1 MDDIDGVP
9 SNAPFSENNR
19 PADQCHASSG
29 AQEGPQETTKQPA
42 ITEEQ
47 LANELRRIHA
57 RLVMLEKKCIE
68 IDRQQEQSNT
78 ELSQAQWQSLVSLH
92 RTLLYEHHDFLLA
105 SQHPSASP
113 ILKALPEKHAVPARM
128 WRYGI
133 HSFLSLLLQKLPGS
147 MEYMLNFIYFSYS
160 VITVLLERVSDSN
173 ETWIVCL
180 GDLARYRM
188 AIEKFDKKDRELWVE
203 ISRYWYNQAADRRPE
218 DGRIQHHLAILAR
231 PDVLQQFFYYT
242 KALTNVHAFSDAFE
256 GMTKL
261 VNPLMSVPPQESLI
275 TSFVTTHGTLFMQA
289 PVEEFVY
296 RANVFLATLS
306 KEISKVGRHEQ
317 QGVQLMSC
325 NISAIFQYGSKHGVF
340 DLSSQLALH
349 ASSLAFHTLI
359 VMLGE
364 VGDPNMC
371 PSVHITMAF
380 VWCLT
385 HNPAAIQQLGPLVP
399 WPRLATYLNNLF
411 QPDTII
417 SKVEDEAFPLHES
430 SIQQLPED
438 LLIRGQTWTR
448 LYYPERFFEGVST
461 EDNRPSREEHSTT
474 RAHRCLW
481 LGVRIA
487 TVSLPLSLLSISN

>member
-1 MDDIDGVP
+1 MHDIDGV
-9 SNAPFSENNR
+9 SGNASFLENSR
-19 PADQCHASSG
+19 PADQCHAGSG
-29 AQEGPQETTKQPA
+29 AQEGPRETTKQPV
-42 ITEEQ
+42 ITEGQ
-47 LANELRRIHA
+47 LVNEVRGIYA

-68 IDRQQEQSNT
+68 IGGQQWHSKT

-92 RTLLYEHHDFLLA
+92 RTLLYEYHDFLLA

-113 ILKALPEKHAVPARM
+113 ILKALPDKHAVPARM
-128 WRYGI
+128 WRYGML
-133 HSFLSLLLQKLPGS
+133 SFLSLLLQKLPGS

-160 VITVLLERVSDSN
+160 MITVLLERVSDFN
-173 ETWIVCL
+173 ETWMEFL
-180 GDLARYRM
+180 GDLARFRM
-188 AIEKFDKKDRELWVE
+188 VIKSDKKDHKRWAE

-218 DGRIQHHLAILAR
+218 DGRIQHHLAVLAR
-231 PDVLQQFFYYT
+231 PDVLRQFFHYT
-242 KALTNVHAFSDAFE
+242 KALTSVHAFSDALD

-261 VNPLMSVPPQESLI
+261 VSPLMSVPPDESLI

-306 KEISKVGRHEQ
+306 NEISKVGR

-325 NISAIFQYGSKHGVF
+325 NISAIFQYGSKYGVI
-340 DLSSQLALH
+340 DLSSQLALQ

-364 VGDPNMC
+364 IGDPNMC
-371 PSVHITMAF
+371 PSVHISMAF

-399 WPRLATYLNNLF
+399 WPRLATYLNSLF

-438 LLIRGQTWTR
+438 FLIRGQTWTR
-448 LYYPERFFEGVST
+448 LYYPERFFEGASG
-461 EDNRPSREEHSTT
+461 EDNRLYIEEHSTT

-487 TVSLPLSLLSISN
+487 TRTGWLTYNKTRHFTPS